1 MNSPLKHPSQLQSA
15 PGPAEAGQ
23 PLRGCRKVARPSLL
37 ERLALALLLAGLLA
51 GCGPGVGGSGTG
63 ATEDP
68 LQQFGATALPV
79 CGNPLAPQLASCVRG
94 QPLSY
99 ADSSPLPRVTAQLLD
114 SHLELQAHCTGL
126 KFSGDWAAVGDQ
138 PPRFYGTVT
147 SGTGTTLASAVT
159 VPAGANGLQVELRDA
174 AGLKLLGPVTL
185 FPATAGAAL
194 ANCN

>member
-1 MNSPLKHPSQLQSA
+1 MNSPVKYPSRLQST
-15 PGPAEAGQ
+15 PGPAEAGE
-23 PLRGCRKVARPSLL
+23 PPRGSTKAAKSNLL

-68 LQQFGATALPV
+68 LQQFGATSLPV

-99 ADSSPLPRVTAQLLD
+99 ADSSTLPRVTAQLLD
-114 SHLELQAHCTGL
+114 SHLELQAPCAGL

-147 SGTGTTLASAVT
+147 SATGTALASLVT
-159 VPAGANGLQVELRDA
+159 VAAGANGLQVELRDA
-174 AGLKLLGPVTL
+174 MGLKLLGPLTL
-185 FPATAGAAL
+185 FPANAGAAV